1 MGDWLKICPWVASR
15 AASAAD
21 TTTACRRERQPPVCR
36 STHLTNRKISWYSPC
51 PIAARRDP
59 VERMLPLAELDSR
72 YCSHA
77 RADIPLPCMRS
88 VALRTKRRARLAK
101 ERAALRSAADL
112 APLSSGDARRSW
124 RQLRTMDMVGESA
137 TSPTSPSRTCAST
150 FSSADG
156 IAPADA
162 GADARAEAAHAARTS
177 ASDAEKRTARAFPG
191 VRRAAPSRLDSLHR
205 AHVRSE
211 SCRC

>member
-1 MGDWLKICPWVASR
+1 MPSLGEP
-15 AASAAD
+15 
-21 TTTACRRERQPPVCR
+21 
-36 STHLTNRKISWYSPC
+36 
-51 PIAARRDP
+51 
-59 VERMLPLAELDSR
+59 DSH
-72 YCSHA
+72 YCSCA
-77 RADIPLPCMRS
+77 RADTPLSCMRS
-88 VALRTKRRARLAK
+88 VALRTKRRARFAK

-112 APLSSGDARRSW
+112 APPSSGDARRSW

-150 FSSADG
+150 FHSADG

-162 GADARAEAAHAARTS
+162 WLAEADARADAAHAARMS
-177 ASDAEKRTARAFPG
+177 ASDPEKRTAKAFPG

-211 SCRC
+211 RYRCVF